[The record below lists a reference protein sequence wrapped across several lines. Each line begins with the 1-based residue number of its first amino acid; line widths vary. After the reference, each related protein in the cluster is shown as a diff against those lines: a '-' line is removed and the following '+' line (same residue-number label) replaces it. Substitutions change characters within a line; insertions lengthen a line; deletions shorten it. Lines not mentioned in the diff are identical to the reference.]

1 MKMTIIILFEMM
13 FFVALANAHH
23 VMLVPTIEKTV
34 ADNYPKIHIR
44 SNVTQMGANGKLETL
59 MAHAVV
65 NQKAF
70 RIRLIRQL
78 TGKYHADLKEMVTE
92 SKWQTIT
99 IVDNRM
105 MDMNF
110 DSSRQFLM
118 WINRHGYKA
127 QYSERS
133 GSTMNFT
140 FKQIT

>member
-1 MKMTIIILFEMM
+1 MKIVFLISLTIV
-13 FFVALANAHH
+13 FFSQK
-23 VMLVPTIEKTV
+23 I
-34 ADNYPKIHIR
+34 YPKIHIR
-44 SNVTQMGANGKLETL
+44 SNITQMGANGKLETL

-70 RIRLIRQL
+70 RISLIRQL
-78 TGKYHADLKEMVTE
+78 SGKYHADLTEMVTE

-110 DSSRQFLM
+110 DSSRQFLR

-127 QYSERS
+127 QHHERS